1 MFLLG
6 ERGYVFV
13 LLLIL
18 GERGYVFVLMLI
30 LGERGYVFVSRERSM
45 GTSVY

>member
-1 MFLLG
+1 M
-6 ERGYVFV
+6 
-13 LLLIL
+13 LIL

>member
-1 MFLLG
+1 MG

-13 LLLIL
+13 LMLIL
-18 GERGYVFVLMLI
+18 GECGYVFVLMLI